1 MDEFTRRCLGIH
13 SACRIRSRETP
24 EVVAELMVGHV
35 VPDYI
40 RSDNGPEMAA
50 EALPTRLERMVTGTA
65 YITPGS
71 PWENS
76 YWESFN

>member
-40 RSDNGPEMAA
+40 RSDNGPETAA
-50 EALPTRLERMVTGTA
+50 EALPNRLERMGHQDGLHHSGQ
-65 YITPGS
+65 PLGK
-71 PWENS
+71 
-76 YWESFN
+76 